1 MAILGCITDDLEISR
16 RKFAALVFLFS
27 GSLAWF
33 LTFQGR
39 FGDIFVFFFKNEY
52 LVNVGSLFFLL
63 SVIGSALFG
72 SLFVKRVSRKNIIF
86 YSTLLGV
93 LSSISLVFFYDP
105 LWAFFCS
112 ILGGVSFGFVMPSVA
127 SYFTDSTVPE
137 ERGRVSGFIVLSV
150 FIFLVV
156 CALVNNSLGESNSIG
171 ILSVTICLRLTGFL
185 PFFFDSIGNNVHS
198 QKSWSEILKYRD
210 FLIYALAFILFNI
223 CSGLVSFIWHLMPD
237 LIDSSDYI
245 AANQSSTIVR
255 YVGIVII
262 SVVTGF
268 LADRVGRKK
277 PVIIGVVILGI
288 AYALVGLNLTPD
300 TYFLQMVFSGLAW
313 GILIVLYIVIPG
325 DLAFV
330 GSEEKFYILG
340 VIIPSFVLYT
350 GINGAGRFFILDVPL
365 DIFSTFLSAILFV
378 SVIPILYAKETL
390 SESKIKMA
398 RIKDHIKK
406 VHELIKNSE
415 ENNN

>member
-1 MAILGCITDDLEISR
+1 MEILGYFTNDLEISK
-16 RKFAALVFLFS
+16 RKFTALVFLFS
-27 GSLAWF
+27 GSMAWF
-33 LTFQGR
+33 LSFYGR
-39 FGDIFVFFFKNEY
+39 FDDIFSFFFKNDY
-52 LVNVGSLFFLL
+52 LVNVGSLFFLI
-63 SVIGSALFG
+63 SVIGAALF
-72 SLFVKRVSRKNIIF
+72 SSIFVKRISRKNIIF

-93 LSSISLVFFYDP
+93 LPSISLMFFHDSF
-105 LWAFFCS
+105 WAFICN
-112 ILGGVSFGFVMPSVA
+112 ILIGASFGCVMPSVL

-150 FIFLVV
+150 FIFLIISSIIHNY
-156 CALVNNSLGESNSIG
+156 LGDSNSLG
-171 ILSVTICLRLTGFL
+171 ILYITICLRLTAFL
-185 PFFFDSIGNNVHS
+185 PFLFDSVENKGHIP
-198 QKSWSEILKYRD
+198 KSWSEIFKNRD
-210 FLIYALAFILFNI
+210 FAIYVLAFILFNI
-223 CSGLVSFIWHLMPD
+223 CSGLVSFMWHFKPD
-237 LIDSSDYI
+237 TPDFI
-245 AANQSSTIVR
+245 AAHQSSTILR
-255 YVGIVII
+255 YVGIVVI

-277 PVIIGVVILGI
+277 PVIIGVVLLGI

-313 GILIVLYIVIPG
+313 GILMVLYIVIPG

-350 GINGAGRFFILDVPL
+350 GINGAGRFFIPEVPL
-365 DIFSTFLSAILFV
+365 DIFSTFLSVILFV

-398 RIKDHIKK
+398 KIKEHIKK
-406 VHELIKNSE
+406 VKEIIKNSD
-415 ENNN
+415 ENTD

>member
-1 MAILGCITDDLEISR
+1 MEILSYFTHNFVISKS
-16 RKFAALVFLFS
+16 KFTSLIFLFS
-27 GSLAWF
+27 GSMAWF
-33 LTFQGR
+33 LCFNGR
-39 FGDIFVFFFKNEY
+39 FNDIFYFFFKNEY
-52 LVNVGSLFFLL
+52 WTNVGSLFFLL
-63 SVIGSALFG
+63 SLIASALF
-72 SLFVKRVSRKNIIF
+72 SSILVNRINRKNIIL
-86 YSTLLGV
+86 YSTLLGI
-93 LSSISLVFFYDP
+93 LPSISLLFFHAP
-105 LWAFFCS
+105 LWAFICS
-112 ILGGVSFGFVMPSVA
+112 ILVGASFGFAMPSIQ
-127 SYFTDSTVPE
+127 SYFTDSTIPE
-137 ERGRVSGFIVLSV
+137 ERGRVSGFIILSV
-150 FIFLVV
+150 FISLVISEMI
-156 CALVNNSLGESNSIG
+156 NNHLGDTNSIG
-171 ILSVTICLRLTGFL
+171 ILSITICLRLTGFL
-185 PFFFDSIGNNVHS
+185 PFLFDSIENKVH
-198 QKSWSEILKYRD
+198 KPKPWSEIFKHRD
-210 FLIYALAFILFNI
+210 YAIYVLAFILFNI